1 MKIGLVG
8 YQGSGKSTLFEWL
21 TGVKPDPALSHTA
34 QAAMAAIPEA
44 RVAALCKIYTPK
56 KVTTAALELVDT
68 PGLSRTHE
76 GNPARLVLLREKRL
90 PGPRGRCLRP
100 FRPHGRSA
108 LLRRR
113 PHPGRHGNYQ
123 QPAEA
128 CRGVAAQALPKAE
141 QEQLAARARHAANG
155 AGGHGGRPGTARP
168 T

>member
-56 KVTTAALELVDT
+56 KVTMASLELVDT

-76 GNPARLVLLREKRL
+76 GNPARLALIRESGGLVLVVAA
-90 PGPRGRCLRP
+90 
-100 FRPHGRSA
+100 FGRSDPMA
-108 LLRRR
+108 DLRSFDEDLILADMEIIS
-113 PHPGRHGNYQ
+113 GRIKRVEESLRK
-123 QPAEA
+123 P
-128 CRGVAAQALPKAE
+128 LPKAGT
-141 QEQLAARARHAANG
+141 RA
-155 AGGHGGRPGTARP
+155 TAH
-168 T
+168 